1 MFGIKMWRKN
11 KDILS
16 FIKVYEAGRLVS
28 IYEHGCA
35 TTTRDPIAIG
45 RLEPACV

>member
-28 IYEHGCA
+28 FYEHGCA
-35 TTTRDPIAIG
+35 ITTIVPIAIG
-45 RLEPACV
+45 IDEPA

>member
-16 FIKVYEAGRLVS
+16 FIKVYEVGRLVS
-28 IYEHGCA
+28 FYEHGCA
-35 TTTRDPIAIG
+35 ITTRVPIAIG
-45 RLEPACV
+45 IDEPA